1 MPNLVSDTYA
11 EEQEQNAISI
21 QPGAAFGARR
31 VAGFA
36 ATVVILIIYSY
47 PALRTA
53 TNFGT
58 TGLPPE
64 FAPDLS
70 LYLNLSGL
78 KTASPGQVLNP
89 YYLVPVPSNG
99 TAYLK
104 FRLGADL
111 FSGWDKLLDG
121 RIWLAM
127 FLWNLFWWGLLCAA
141 ALWLFGRFLPLDLPA
156 IRIAGLGLLM
166 LVNIGMARPLLTA
179 WVRLPSLSRFQ
190 NAALELPFMRAFT
203 PQILMP
209 LLLAYLGLQ
218 MVALGRKKGV
228 FYCWAGMGVLQLLAL
243 LAFPYTTLM
252 MAGLT
257 LVSVLCWMFSRGG
270 RGSWYIPAIYGAGC
284 AIADGA
290 FLMSGSLNLYA
301 SHSSLI
307 HFQTHLLPHLVGGTW
322 LILCVLTVS
331 TFLAKSLPPEVRWT
345 LAGLGATNLALM
357 LGDAVVPSAVLLLS
371 EHAAYFAHPT
381 AAVLLTFLVA
391 AALLR
396 MPKQSNRLRISFG
409 VVLGL
414 LSLNGIFLSVGTYQA
429 FLQMNRQQAEVARLL
444 TLWQPAERDLLIARS
459 LVVDDSCGWAAL
471 LARAPILFCTD
482 AEVMLTPQQNRDIH
496 RFRQAVYLYLSGND
510 SGSLQ
515 RALATPDPSLEMYQL
530 GYWAEAALSS
540 EGRNEG
546 IHAIQV
552 DLIPLLE
559 KVERQDV
566 AVRTFF
572 RKFRRIIV
580 IDNQQD
586 RTFDADRLALFL
598 KLEGQQ
604 NGDDLLLLSFSPK

>member
-1 MPNLVSDTYA
+1 
-11 EEQEQNAISI
+11 
-21 QPGAAFGARR
+21 

-53 TNFGT
+53 ANFGT

-78 KTASPGQVLNP
+78 KTTSPGHVLNP

-104 FRLGADL
+104 FRLGVDL
-111 FSGWDKLLDG
+111 FGGWVKLLGG
-121 RIWLAM
+121 RIWHAM

-141 ALWLFGRFLPLDLPA
+141 ALWLFGRFLPFDLSV

-179 WVRLPSLSRFQ
+179 WVRLPSLSGFQ
-190 NAALELPFMRAFT
+190 SAALGLPFMRAFT

-218 MVALGRKKGV
+218 MAALGRKKGV

-257 LVSVLCWMFSRGG
+257 LVSVLCWLFSRGG
-270 RGSWYIPAIYGAGC
+270 RGSWYIPPIYGAAC

-290 FLMSGSLNLYA
+290 FLIRGSLTIYA

-307 HFQTHLLPHLVGGTW
+307 HFQARLLPRLVGGTW
-322 LILCVLTVS
+322 LILCVLTAA
-331 TFLAKSLPPEVRWT
+331 TLLTKSLPPEVRWP

-357 LGDAVVPSAVLLLS
+357 LGDAVVPSTVLLLS
-371 EHAAYFAHPT
+371 EHADYFAHLT
-381 AAVLLTFLVA
+381 AAVLLTFLVS
-391 AALLR
+391 AALVR
-396 MPKQSNRLRISFG
+396 MHKQSNGLRIFFG

-414 LSLNGIFLSVGTYQA
+414 LSLNGILLSLGTYQT

-471 LARAPILFCTD
+471 LARGTPILFCTD
-482 AEVMLTPQQNRDIH
+482 AQLMLTPQQNRDIN

-515 RALATPDPSLEMYQL
+515 RALAAPDPSSEMYRL
-530 GYWAEAALSS
+530 GYWAEAISS
-540 EGRNEG
+540 TEGRNEG
-546 IHAIQV
+546 VRAIQA

-559 KVERQDV
+559 EVERQDV
-566 AVRTFF
+566 AVGFF
-572 RKFRRIIV
+572 FHKYRRIIV

-586 RTFDADRLALFL
+586 RAFDADRLALFL

-604 NGDDLLLLSFSPK
+604 NGDDLVLLSFTPK